1 MKSKLGV
8 YLEEGIYILDSN
20 NSSFNTLEWWKSYSL
35 KYKSKMT
42 NDILV
47 IPVSTVVAKA
57 TFSVGGRVI
66 DEYRSKLNEESI
78 EALIYGGDWLRHKYN
93 MKRKKKVLYF
103 FISKLFIL
111 FITIEI
117 I

>member
-78 EALIYGGDWLRHKYN
+78 ETLIYGGD
-93 MKRKKKVLYF
+93 
-103 FISKLFIL
+103 
-111 FITIEI
+111 
-117 I
+117 

>member
-1 MKSKLGV
+1 
-8 YLEEGIYILDSN
+8 
-20 NSSFNTLEWWKSYSL
+20 
-35 KYKSKMT
+35 MT
-42 NDILV
+42 SDILV
-47 IPVSTVVAKA
+47 VSVSTIASEV